1 MANLTPVDDP
11 DDERLADYLRLTDA
25 ELRRRGDTF
34 LCEGVLTIRRAIE
47 LGTELRSVLLT
58 PGRVSHLAGDLEHLD
73 LPVYVVPQSVMND
86 LTGFN
91 IHRGALAAAT
101 RPPEPPLAQLLRD
114 ARTVAV
120 LEGVN
125 DTENL
130 GSLFRNAAAFGI
142 DAVVL
147 GPTTADPLYRRSVRV
162 SLGHV
167 LAVPFTRVEDLTSI
181 RDHGFELVA
190 LTPSGDEVVEILGGL
205 DRVALLLGSE
215 GPGLTP
221 TTLAAADRRVRIPIA
236 GDVDSL
242 NVATA
247 AALAFHHRAKLR

>member
-1 MANLTPVDDP
+1 MATLTPVDDP

-34 LCEGVLTIRRAIE
+34 LCEGVLTIRRAVE
-47 LGTELRSVLLT
+47 LGIPLRSMLLT
-58 PGRVSHLAGDLEHLD
+58 PGRVPHLEADFQHLE

-91 IHRGALAAAT
+91 IHRGALASAQ
-101 RPPEPPLAQLLRD
+101 RPPEPPLAELLGD

-130 GSLFRNAAAFGI
+130 GALFRNAAAFGI

-147 GPTTADPLYRRSVRV
+147 DPTTADPLYRRSVRV

-167 LAVPFTRVEDLTSI
+167 LAVPFTRVADLTSI
-181 RDHGFELVA
+181 RDHGFALVA
-190 LTPSGDEVVEILGGL
+190 LTPSGEETVDVLDGL
-205 DRVALLLGSE
+205 DRVALLLGAE
-215 GPGLTP
+215 GPGLSAA
-221 TTLAAADRRVRIPIA
+221 TLAAADRRVRIPIA

-247 AALAFHHRAKLR
+247 AAVAFHHRAKLR